1 MPFNSDN
8 MLYLKLKQ
16 LQFEHDTWR
25 RLLGFM
31 MDENNH
37 IKNRHADLL
46 SNSLGNHFSDKL
58 DRFPKKIIQQD
69 EQIRLLHHYLVELEQ
84 LLGREIFENGNT
96 PVKVEN
102 KLAQLRNNIML
113 AEIQFGN
120 LQLSFNN
127 YLSENYR

>member
-1 MPFNSDN
+1 

-16 LQFEHDTWR
+16 LQFEHDTWK

-37 IKNRHADLL
+37 IKNRLADLL
-46 SNSLGNHFSDKL
+46 SNSRENNFSEKL
-58 DRFPKKIIQQD
+58 DRFQKKIIRQD
-69 EQIRLLHHYLVELEQ
+69 EQIRLLHQDLVELDQ
-84 LLGREIFENGNT
+84 MLVREIFENGNT

-102 KLAQLRNNIML
+102 KLTQLRNNIIA

-127 YLSENYR
+127 YLSENYQ